1 MGTGRCDDEG
11 KVMDE
16 LMELMWCLDES
27 GKRIV
32 TDSPHKYHK
41 PEVVVAGVN
50 IPTELLA
57 HICATHNE
65 WLDNQLSA
73 EAFRQAF
80 EKDD

>member
-1 MGTGRCDDEG
+1 
-11 KVMDE
+11 MDE

-65 WLDNQLSA
+65 WLDNRLSA
-73 EAFRQAF
+73 KAFRQAF